1 MHKMHKNSI
10 ANSKI
15 LTTSKIEESLVLEEI
30 KKRYPD
36 SIIQPQYYLTRGRT
50 TVDFYVKT
58 PNGDNIFIEWKGGT
72 EGSHGPGLNRGDQI
86 KDLVWL
92 GTRIEKEVKQ
102 YKLKRVKFI
111 CWTTGQPKTENQEV
125 WIQDAIEDGLVDE
138 VVVFVPTQI
147 VNQLV
152 FDDG

>member
-1 MHKMHKNSI
+1 MDKMHKNSI
-10 ANSKI
+10 ANAKNPV
-15 LTTSKIEESLVLEEI
+15 TSKKEESLVFEEI

-36 SIIQPQYYLTRGRT
+36 SIIQPQHYLTRGKT

-58 PNGDNIFIEWKGGT
+58 PIGDNIFIEWKGGT
-72 EGSHGPGLNRGDQI
+72 DGSHGPGLNRGDQI

-102 YKLKRVKFI
+102 FKLKRVKFI
-111 CWTTGQPKTENQEV
+111 CWTTAHPKTKNQQA
-125 WIQDAIEDGLVDE
+125 WIQDAIDDGLIDE
-138 VVVFVPTQI
+138 VVVFVPTEI